1 MRKPF
6 FLTYAL
12 YFTFSVFKTSMQ
24 QKTDKKVEM
33 RTKLALL
40 NSFISLILQLVTVVC
55 GFILPRLLLT
65 AFGSEVNG
73 AVSSITQFLGYISLL
88 EAGVGGVTRAA
99 LYKPL
104 ADGDTNKISGI
115 VNATQSFFRKIAY
128 IFIVY
133 VVILACSFKYIS
145 HTELSWIFTASL
157 VVIIGVSTFGQYY
170 YGLSYSVLL
179 NADQRSYIGNSI
191 QIGTVILNTGISVI
205 LLKLGCGVHVV
216 KLASTSVYLMRP
228 ILLFFIVRK
237 KYNIDNKVLADTVAI
252 KQRWN
257 GFGHHIAFY
266 IHNNVDVMVVTV
278 VLGLKFSSVYAVYSM
293 VLSGVLNIVNSLT
306 GGSEAAFGSMI
317 AKKEQK
323 NLQDNFHMIETLS
336 SMIIVIF
343 FSTTGLLITDFVGIY
358 TNGIDDVNYIMPL
371 FSVLFVI
378 SQALHCIK
386 QNYHNLVL
394 AAGHYKETQ
403 KGAFIEAGSNLVLSF
418 LLAYLIGLPGI
429 IIATIIA
436 TVYRTIDYV
445 IYLKKHIL
453 LRSCK
458 VFLCRIIVNIFTA
471 AISVI
476 ICNLIHFETPMD
488 YLHWVLKAIPVFAI
502 TTAVTLLI
510 NLIFYKKDIIR
521 GCKKIC
527 GVFTK
532 KK

>member
-1 MRKPF
+1 
-6 FLTYAL
+6 
-12 YFTFSVFKTSMQ
+12 
-24 QKTDKKVEM
+24 M

-40 NSFISLILQLVTVVC
+40 NSFTSLILQLVAVVC

-104 ADGDTNKISGI
+104 ADGDNNKISGI
-115 VNATQSFFRKIAY
+115 VNATQGFFRKIAF

-133 VVILACSFKYIS
+133 VIVLACLFKYIS
-145 HTELSWIFTASL
+145 HAELSWLFTASL

-179 NADQRSYIGNSI
+179 NADQRTYISNCI
-191 QIGTVILNTGISVI
+191 QIATVLLNTGLSVV
-205 LLKLGCGVHVV
+205 LLKLGCGVHIV
-216 KLASTSVYLMRP
+216 KLASTSVYLLRP
-228 ILLFFIVRK
+228 IVLYFIARK
-237 KYNIDNKVLADTVAI
+237 KYKIDSKVPADTEAI

-358 TNGIDDVNYIMPL
+358 TNGIDDVNYILPL

-403 KGAFIEAGSNLVLSF
+403 IGAFIEAGSNLVLSF
-418 LLAYLIGLPGI
+418 LFAYFIGLPGI
-429 IIATIIA
+429 IIATICA
-436 TVYRTIDYV
+436 TTYRTIDYV
-445 IYLKKHIL
+445 IYLRKHIL
-453 LRSCK
+453 LRGAD
-458 VFLCRIIVNIFTA
+458 VFICRSIVNVVTIIIIIV
-471 AISVI
+471 
-476 ICNLIHFETPMD
+476 ICKLIPFVAPTN
-488 YLHWVLKAIPVFAI
+488 YLQWILKALPIFAI
-502 TTAVTLLI
+502 TVIVTLLI
-510 NLIFYKKDIIR
+510 NFIFYKRDIIR
-521 GCKKIC
+521 GFKKVC
-527 GVFTK
+527 GVFRRAK
-532 KK
+532 R

>member
-1 MRKPF
+1 
-6 FLTYAL
+6 
-12 YFTFSVFKTSMQ
+12 
-24 QKTDKKVEM
+24 M

-40 NSFISLILQLVTVVC
+40 NSITSLVLQIVTVIC
-55 GFILPRLLLT
+55 GFILPRLLLI

-88 EAGVGGVTRAA
+88 EVGVGGVTRAA

-104 ADGDTNKISGI
+104 ADGDSDKISGI
-115 VNATQSFFRKIAY
+115 INATQGFFRKIAY

-145 HTELSWIFTASL
+145 HTELSWLFTATL
-157 VVIIGVSTFGQYY
+157 VVIIAVSIFAQYY

-179 NADQRSYIGNSI
+179 IADQRTYIGNCI
-191 QIGTVILNTGISVI
+191 QIATVLLNTVISVV
-205 LLKLGCGVHVV
+205 LLKLGCGIHIV
-216 KLASTSVYLMRP
+216 KLVSTSVYLLRP
-228 ILLFFIVRK
+228 LLLYFIARS
-237 KYNIDNKVLADTVAI
+237 KYKIDNKVPADTGAI

-257 GFGHHIAFY
+257 GFGHHIAYY
-266 IHNNVDVMVVTV
+266 IHNNVDVMVVTI
-278 VLGLKFSSVYAVYSM
+278 VLGLKVASVYAVYNM
-293 VLSGVLNIVNSLT
+293 VLSGILNIVNALS
-306 GGSEAAFGSMI
+306 GSNEAAFGDMI
-317 AKKEQK
+317 ARKEQK

-358 TNGIDDVNYIMPL
+358 TNGIDDVNYILPL

-403 KGAFIEAGSNLVLSF
+403 TGAFIEAGSNLVLSF
-418 LLAYLIGLPGI
+418 LLAYLIGLPGV

-445 IYLKKHIL
+445 VYLKKHIL
-453 LRSCK
+453 LRNCN
-458 VFLCRIIVNIFTA
+458 VFVYRMLINCLTA
-471 AISVI
+471 AIIVGLYAIIPFNTPETYIQWVFKALTVFLLSVGVTFI
-476 ICNLIHFETPMD
+476 INIL
-488 YLHWVLKAIPVFAI
+488 
-502 TTAVTLLI
+502 
-510 NLIFYKKDIIR
+510 FYKNDIVIANQKIKNVFQR
-521 GCKKIC
+521 KTIKK
-527 GVFTK
+527 
-532 KK
+532 

>member
-1 MRKPF
+1 
-6 FLTYAL
+6 
-12 YFTFSVFKTSMQ
+12 
-24 QKTDKKVEM
+24 M

-40 NSFISLILQLVTVVC
+40 NSITSLLLQIVTVIC

-88 EAGVGGVTRAA
+88 EVGVGGVTRAA

-104 ADGDTNKISGI
+104 ADGDSNKISGI
-115 VNATQSFFRKIAY
+115 INATQSFFRKIAY

-133 VVILACSFKYIS
+133 VVILASSFKFIS

-157 VVIIGVSTFGQYY
+157 VVIIGVSIFGQYY

-179 NADQRSYIGNSI
+179 NADQRTYINNCI
-191 QIGTVILNTGISVI
+191 QIATVLLNTGLSVV

-216 KLASTSVYLMRP
+216 KLASTSVYLIRP

-237 KYNIDNKVLADTVAI
+237 KYNIDNKVLADMVAI

-257 GFGHHIAFY
+257 GFGHHIAYY
-266 IHNNVDVMVVTV
+266 IHNNVDIMVVTV
-278 VLGLKFSSVYAVYSM
+278 VLGLKFSSVYAVYNM
-293 VLSGVLNIVNSLT
+293 ILTGVLNIVNSLT

-343 FSTTGLLITDFVGIY
+343 FSTTGLLITDFVRIY
-358 TNGIDDVNYIMPL
+358 TNGIDDVNYILPL
-371 FSVLFVI
+371 FSILFVI

-403 KGAFIEAGSNLVLSF
+403 IGAFIEAGSNLVLSF

-445 IYLKKHIL
+445 IYLKNHIL

-458 VFLCRIIVNIFTA
+458 VFLSRIIVNIFTA

-488 YLHWVLKAIPVFAI
+488 YLHWALKAIPVFAI

-527 GVFTK
+527 GVFRRAK
-532 KK
+532 R